1 MPDTSGSPMSFLS
14 SQCDW
19 RKMCEIFYQA
29 KTYQLMFKNTKLQK
43 NNGNKFF
50 NFKNA
55 LDY

>member
-50 NFKNA
+50 NFKNNFG
-55 LDY
+55 